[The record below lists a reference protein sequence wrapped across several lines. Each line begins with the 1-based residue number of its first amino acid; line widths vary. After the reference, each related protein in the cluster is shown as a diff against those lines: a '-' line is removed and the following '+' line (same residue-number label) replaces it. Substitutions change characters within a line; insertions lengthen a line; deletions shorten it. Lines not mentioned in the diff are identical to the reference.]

1 MYDPSVLFPE
11 AVTLLDMVRR
21 RELAEEMRR
30 VAGYRRQ
37 LAGPQ
42 PGALGGWPGSP
53 GRLERP
59 LRAAGDGNRQAAAA

>member
-21 RELAEEMRR
+21 QELAEEMRR
-30 VAGYRRQ
+30 VAGYRRR

-42 PGALGGWPGSP
+42 PTTLDGRRAR
-53 GRLERP
+53 RLERP
-59 LRAAGDGNRQAAAA
+59 LHAAGDGNRQAAAA